1 MGNVKRFAAVNTKAK
16 ALEGKLLKNKDYIE
30 LLNKKNE
37 KEVLEYLKE
46 NTSYREILKDVDPD
60 KIQSDKIGLLLLR
73 NLVAHYEKFIHFF
86 TAEYKKL
93 FRIFL
98 IRFEISDIKLFLKK
112 LMGQGSLAD
121 IKDNF
126 IISERNTHLDYERML
141 HSKSLEEFI
150 ENINDEAYRKLLKP
164 YLEEEPERRLFYM
177 EMALDRLY
185 FKKIIDQINHLSKE
199 DQKVFGEFFGR
210 QIDLMNLQWI
220 YRGLKLYGLSPE
232 ELINYSLPGGLEFR
246 YERLRSVCYSKSDE
260 ELIEKI
266 SHSSYGFLV
275 DHQGDSREIYMER
288 RIQRYMYFYLLSH
301 RKGNQMTLIQSIS
314 YLHLLE
320 YEMRDIISILEAV
333 RYGLKPED
341 AEHFLIRKIYKEG
354 A

>member
-46 NTSYREILKDVDPD
+46 NTSYRELLKDVDPD
-60 KIQSDKIGLLLLR
+60 EIQRDRFELLLLQ

-86 TAEYKKL
+86 TDEYKKL
-93 FRIFL
+93 FRVFL
-98 IRFEISDIKLFLKK
+98 IRFEISDIKLFLKEF
-112 LMGQGSLAD
+112 MGRGSLEE
-121 IKDNF
+121 IKDSF
-126 IISERNTHLDYERML
+126 IASGKYAHLDYERML
-141 HSKSLEEFI
+141 QSKNLEEFI
-150 ENINDEAYRKLLKP
+150 ENINEKAYQKLLKP

-185 FKKIIDQINHLSKE
+185 FKKLADQIKHLSKE
-199 DQKVFGEFFGR
+199 DQKAFGEFFGR
-210 QIDLMNLQWI
+210 QVDLMNLQWI
-220 YRGLKLYGLSPE
+220 YRGLKFYGLSPE
-232 ELINYSLPGGLEFR
+232 ELINYSLPGGLEFH
-246 YERLRSVCYSKSDE
+246 YERLKSLCYSKNDE

-266 SHSSYGFLV
+266 SRSSYGFLV
-275 DHQGDSREIYMER
+275 DHADDDREVYMER
-288 RIQRYMYFYLLSH
+288 RIKRYMYFYLLSH
-301 RKGNQMTLIQSIS
+301 RKGNQMNLIQTIS